1 MSSAPV
7 RVGLAL
13 LSTAALLLTSAV
25 SSAGAAPSGAQ
36 PGPRTPQ
43 ANLDWRPCSDE
54 DLPARARC
62 TWVTVP
68 RDWAEPSTSGTYRI
82 RVARIAAVRDRIGVL
97 TFNPGGPGGAGVGL
111 LDLVYQWLPP
121 EARDRFDVVAW
132 DPRGVGRSEP
142 QLRPCT
148 WNQPT
153 FPATGPIDVT
163 ALTQE
168 WYDAVAQA
176 NEECASLNA
185 EHVGN
190 LGTWQVIR
198 DLDAIRSALGE
209 RQITLWGMSY
219 GTTVGRAYA
228 QAFPSRLRALVLDG
242 AIDPA
247 PSMHSYMREHIWSD
261 VTAVQRMLGAFGGRY
276 TKTYNRAMRY
286 LEENVLTSEGD
297 TLTRWQFGFYMQA
310 LSTRQGSWPAA
321 MKVLDQVE
329 RALADPRERT
339 AERVKR
345 LADLMDLSQ
354 LPDWSPDPLP
364 TQAGKSNEFNSILG
378 FVNCSDMHDRP
389 SVEALARAGSEA
401 IGVGGTSYL
410 VPVLREGAQC
420 AGLPPLGRSL
430 PGLTTILRLSPRP
443 VVINAVADNATP
455 YLGARELAN
464 AFARAP
470 MVVYDGTQHVAYGR
484 TSACVDRPVT
494 NYLVSLTLPPR
505 STVCPLAWRAP
516 ART

>member
-13 LSTAALLLTSAV
+13 FSTAALLLTSAV

-82 RVARIAAVRDRIGVL
+82 RVARIAAVGDRIGVL
-97 TFNPGGPGGAGVGL
+97 TFNPGGPGGLGVGW
-111 LDLVYQWLPP
+111 LDLVYGQLPSQVK
-121 EARDRFDVVAW
+121 DRFDVVAW

-148 WNQPT
+148 WNRPV
-153 FPATGPIDVT
+153 FPETGPIDVT

-185 EHVGN
+185 AHVGN

-228 QAFPSRLRALVLDG
+228 QQFPSRLRALVLDG

-247 PSMHSYMREHIWSD
+247 PSIHSYMREQIWDD

-276 TKTYNRAMRY
+276 TKTYNQAMRY
-286 LEENVLTSEGD
+286 LDENVLTFEGD
-297 TLTRWQFGFYMQA
+297 ELTRWQFGSAMQGLA
-310 LSTRQGSWPAA
+310 TRQGSWPVA
-321 MKVLDQVE
+321 MQVLDRVG
-329 RALADPRERT
+329 RALADPSERT
-339 AERVKR
+339 AERGQR
-345 LADLMDLSQ
+345 LAELMDIGQS
-354 LPDWSPDPLP
+354 PEWSPDPLP
-364 TQAGKSNEFNSILG
+364 TQPRASADFNSILG

-389 SVEALARAGSEA
+389 SVEALARAGGEA
-401 IGVGGTSYL
+401 IGVGGTTYL
-410 VPVLREGAQC
+410 LPVLEEGAQC

-484 TSACVDRPVT
+484 ISACIDRPVT
-494 NYLVSLTLPPR
+494 KYLVSLTLPPR